1 MPTGII
7 TAGEVGRITESS
19 GNAASDDK
27 IVGYDRS
34 TGKVVT
40 FTPDQIANGANAVD
54 GPSSATNN
62 AIARWDTTTGKLLQ
76 DSGILV
82 DDSDNMS
89 GIGTIGSGAITST
102 GAVTSTAAKI
112 DYDKFLG
119 IDSVV
124 VTTVGTFTATRES
137 QGLAVLRHTAA
148 DDTSVLMIDITEIL
162 RTTASKG
169 FQLDTMDIVFA
180 NATADLDAHS
190 ATLDRITYADSTTE
204 VVTSMPITGT
214 LGVGQDADPQV
225 DRLTV
230 TTPAFEITAL
240 TKIVLEITVNAAATS
255 AYDYIGTVLN
265 FTRND
270 L

>member
-7 TAGEVGRITESS
+7 TSGEIGRMPASS
-19 GNAASDDK
+19 GNAATDDK
-27 IVGYDRS
+27 IVGFDTS
-34 TGKVVT
+34 TGLATT
-40 FTPDQIANGANAVD
+40 FTPDQIASGANAVD
-54 GPSSATNN
+54 GPASATDE
-62 AIARWDTTTGKLLQ
+62 AFARFDGTTGKIIQNSTSTLT
-76 DSGILV
+76 DAG
-82 DDSDNMS
+82 NAAFA
-89 GIGTIGSGAITST
+89 GTITQVT
-102 GAVTSTAAKI
+102 GKT
-112 DYDKFLG
+112 DYNKFLG

-137 QGLAVLRHTAA
+137 QGLAVLRKTAA
-148 DDTSVLMIDITEIL
+148 DNTSVLMIDITEEL
-162 RTTASKG
+162 RTTAAKG
-169 FQLDTMDIVFA
+169 FQLNTMDVVFA

-204 VVTSMPITGT
+204 VVTTMPITGT

-230 TTPAFEITAL
+230 TTPAFEVTAL
-240 TKIVLEITVNAAATS
+240 TKIVLEITVDAAATS